1 MRETLINYMGGLKR
15 GPIMGVRLCGPHKPR
30 NSNTTSLTLLI
41 NHANTWIWYWNA
53 ISVHAFHA
61 MHMLLVLIQISKEK
75 NTGWQV
81 QFPAQ
86 FQIGIFPS
94 QIWICIGILTMR
106 VQSWL
111 CHYIYLSVKWLT
123 KNSNVTLIMYVF
135 MQGKMA
141 FPFFPIYA
149 ENIRKA
155 KHGSD
160 SGAYDTQGR

>member
-1 MRETLINYMGGLKR
+1 MNLHWDPHHE
-15 GPIMGVRLCGPHKPR
+15 GPILIV
-30 NSNTTSLTLLI
+30 SL
-41 NHANTWIWYWNA
+41 
-53 ISVHAFHA
+53 
-61 MHMLLVLIQISKEK
+61 
-75 NTGWQV
+75 
-81 QFPAQ
+81 
-86 FQIGIFPS
+86 
-94 QIWICIGILTMR
+94 
-106 VQSWL
+106 
-111 CHYIYLSVKWLT
+111 YIYLSVKWLT